1 MSEFN
6 AQYILNINNYT
17 TIHKARNY
25 KKNGGGGVAL
35 LVRKDI
41 KFSECR
47 LFDSL
52 DLEICAINLSINGK
66 ETCIITYYNPPNLK
80 LSEEVFHILRKKCA
94 EYVIM
99 GDLNAKA
106 TLWCSDKNNDSGDIL
121 DNIILDNDCI
131 IANSKEPT
139 HKNFNGKTT
148 SILDYIIISTKLF
161 DYVED
166 CTVLSN
172 EDMTSDHF
180 PISLKLSLKRTIS
193 KNNNIYQHSI
203 KFKKY
208 NFEKANWDGFKSAL
222 PTAVDSKIGDNV
234 DKLEEFI
241 KHSLIKASDQFIP
254 IFTKVIKSKQLP
266 KHILEL
272 IKARKTARKIADKD
286 PDCKSAKKLYNKL
299 TETIREENRAA
310 RDKEW
315 SNFVDKLGSNP
326 PSTKPFWKRINV
338 IKGKKNKQAIPTIKV
353 NGVEYETDDQK
364 ANLFSSTLIKTFSLT
379 TGNHFDD
386 NFKKQVEDTMNNFD
400 FNTENENN
408 KDIFELREIN
418 LVIKNLNKKSTS
430 GEDQIH
436 NLMLQ
441 NSSQEFRK
449 IILYLINQTVKQAK
463 IPQNWKTSLISMIP
477 KKQNNSSDPRDYR
490 PISLTSC
497 LAKVAERL
505 MLTKIKE
512 FLDKNKIIIKQQ
524 SGFRQKRQT
533 KDNIFCLT
541 QKAIETLNRG
551 KKMCTI
557 FFDIASAFDK
567 VWHDGLIYKL
577 IKLKFPKY
585 TIVWLKQF
593 LTARSYSKPLCSPL

>member
-1 MSEFN
+1 M
-6 AQYILNINNYT
+6 
-17 TIHKARNY
+17 
-25 KKNGGGGVAL
+25 
-35 LVRKDI
+35 
-41 KFSECR
+41 
-47 LFDSL
+47 
-52 DLEICAINLSINGK
+52 
-66 ETCIITYYNPPNLK
+66 
-80 LSEEVFHILRKKCA
+80 
-94 EYVIM
+94 
-99 GDLNAKA
+99 
-106 TLWCSDKNNDSGDIL
+106 
-121 DNIILDNDCI
+121 
-131 IANSKEPT
+131 
-139 HKNFNGKTT
+139 
-148 SILDYIIISTKLF
+148 
-161 DYVED
+161 
-166 CTVLSN
+166 
-172 EDMTSDHF
+172 
-180 PISLKLSLKRTIS
+180 
-193 KNNNIYQHSI
+193 
-203 KFKKY
+203 
-208 NFEKANWDGFKSAL
+208 
-222 PTAVDSKIGDNV
+222 
-234 DKLEEFI
+234 
-241 KHSLIKASDQFIP
+241 
-254 IFTKVIKSKQLP
+254 
-266 KHILEL
+266 
-272 IKARKTARKIADKD
+272 
-286 PDCKSAKKLYNKL
+286 
-299 TETIREENRAA
+299 
-310 RDKEW
+310 
-315 SNFVDKLGSNP
+315 GSNP
-326 PSTKPFWKRINV
+326 PSTKPFWKRINA

-353 NGVEYETDDQK
+353 NGVEYETDEQK
-364 ANLFSSTLIKTFSLT
+364 ANLFSSTLSKTFSLT

-386 NFKKQVEDTMNNFD
+386 NFKNQVEDTLNNFD

-477 KKQNNSSDPRDYR
+477 KKQNNSSDLRDYR

-585 TIVWLKQF
+585 IIVWLKQF
-593 LTARSYSKPLCSPL
+593 LTSRSFAVRINNTITRRFIITAGVPQGAVLSPTLFTIFINDLPINYMRNKNYSLLFADDLCSFHIFKKKKTSVKQIQNYLKRIEIWLKTWRLMMAPHKCNYIVFSNNKSKSDDDDLELKLLGTKINKNDNPTFLGIRFDKHLAFKNQLDYLKQACMKRVNVLKVLSNKSWGLSVKTLNQVYNSLIRSLLEYSSIIYPCFSITNLSLLERIQFKCLKIINRKSKFCSNNEIKDTPNYISIQDRFDELNLRYIQKNIMSNNEVLIDLINDYWSYSESRELSKRTLLCKYRNELRTIKN